1 MDFVFKTEWMN
12 AISKLKP
19 EQQAEAYSAIRT
31 IVEEQS
37 IPEGLSFEV
46 DFLLTAIYSQI
57 VDGMD
62 IPSKRG
68 APKGNRN
75 AAKKQI
81 ENNSETIEKQ
91 IENNS
96 ETIEK
101 QKKQIENNSETI
113 EKQIEN
119 NSETIEKQKKQIE
132 NNSEAIEKQIKTNKT
147 IEKQIKTN
155 KTIEKQKKQ
164 IKTNK
169 TIGLN
174 CFSEKEETPSSP
186 TPPTTPEEKAPEEK
200 ENYDYVV
207 AKEREKPTSPT
218 ATEIIPVSEIEDVL
232 LGEEMWVEA
241 MCYKY
246 NLPRDRL
253 AVQIHTIK
261 RGWIERGQDYKTI
274 QDAKKHADSIL
285 NIRRANGELAQP
297 PAWNEFL
304 YDLMAPHIDALGYN
318 DEIFAAFGRHY
329 MQDVGNGKPFFV
341 GIPRFEEEIFERMK
355 NFKESYKPPEYEQ
368 PVQSGSGSQSA

>member
-1 MDFVFKTEWMN
+1 MN

-37 IPEGLSFEV
+37 MPEGLSFEV

-91 IENNS
+91 
-96 ETIEK
+96 
-101 QKKQIENNSETI
+101 
-113 EKQIEN
+113 
-119 NSETIEKQKKQIE
+119 
-132 NNSEAIEKQIKTNKT
+132 
-147 IEKQIKTN
+147 
-155 KTIEKQKKQ
+155 KKQ

-169 TIGLN
+169 TIDLN

-186 TPPTTPEEKAPEEK
+186 TPPTTPEEKVPEEK

-232 LGEEMWVEA
+232 MGEDMWVEA

-253 AVQIHTIK
+253 AVQLHTIK

-274 QDAKKHADSIL
+274 QDAKRHADSLL

-304 YDLMAPHIDALGYN
+304 YDLMAPHIDALGYD
-318 DEIFAAFGRHY
+318 DEIFTAFGRHY
-329 MQDVGNGKPFFV
+329 MQDVGNGKPFFI

>member
-37 IPEGLSFEV
+37 MPEGLSFEV

-91 IENNS
+91 
-96 ETIEK
+96 
-101 QKKQIENNSETI
+101 
-113 EKQIEN
+113 
-119 NSETIEKQKKQIE
+119 
-132 NNSEAIEKQIKTNKT
+132 
-147 IEKQIKTN
+147 
-155 KTIEKQKKQ
+155 KKQ

-169 TIGLN
+169 TIDLN

-186 TPPTTPEEKAPEEK
+186 TPPTTPEEKASKEK

-218 ATEIIPVSEIEDVL
+218 ATEIIPVSEIEDIL
-232 LGEEMWVEA
+232 MGEEMWVEA

-274 QDAKKHADSIL
+274 QDAKKHADSLL

-329 MQDVGNGKPFFV
+329 MQDVGNGKPFFI

>member
-31 IVEEQS
+31 IVEEKS
-37 IPEGLSFEV
+37 MPEGLSFEV

-91 IENNS
+91 
-96 ETIEK
+96 
-101 QKKQIENNSETI
+101 
-113 EKQIEN
+113 
-119 NSETIEKQKKQIE
+119 
-132 NNSEAIEKQIKTNKT
+132 
-147 IEKQIKTN
+147 
-155 KTIEKQKKQ
+155 KKQ

-169 TIGLN
+169 TIDLN

-186 TPPTTPEEKAPEEK
+186 TPPTTPEEKVPEEK

-232 LGEEMWVEA
+232 MGEEIWVEA

-253 AVQIHTIK
+253 AVQLHTIK
-261 RGWIERGQDYKTI
+261 RGWIERGQDFKTL
-274 QDAKKHADSIL
+274 QDAKKHADSLL

-304 YDLMAPHIDALGYN
+304 YDLMAPHIDALGYD
-318 DEIFAAFGRHY
+318 DEIFTAFGRHY
-329 MQDVGNGKPFFV
+329 MQDVGNGKPFFI
-341 GIPRFEEEIFERMK
+341 GIPRFEEDIYERMK
-355 NFKESYKPPEYEQ
+355 NFKETYKPPEYEQ
-368 PVQSGSGSQSA
+368 PMQSGSGSQSA

>member
-37 IPEGLSFEV
+37 MPDGLSFEV

-91 IENNS
+91 
-96 ETIEK
+96 
-101 QKKQIENNSETI
+101 
-113 EKQIEN
+113 
-119 NSETIEKQKKQIE
+119 
-132 NNSEAIEKQIKTNKT
+132 
-147 IEKQIKTN
+147 
-155 KTIEKQKKQ
+155 KKQ

-169 TIGLN
+169 TIDLN
-174 CFSEKEETPSSP
+174 YFSEKEETPSSP
-186 TPPTTPEEKAPEEK
+186 TPPTTPEEKALEEK

-232 LGEEMWVEA
+232 MGEDMWVEA

-274 QDAKKHADSIL
+274 QDAKRHADSLL

-304 YDLMAPHIDALGYN
+304 YDLMAPHIDALGY
-318 DEIFAAFGRHY
+318 DDDIFTAFGRHY
-329 MQDVGNGKPFFV
+329 MQDVGNGKPFFI
-341 GIPRFEEEIFERMK
+341 GIPRFEEEIYERMK
-355 NFKESYKPPEYEQ
+355 NFKESYKPPENEQ

>member
-1 MDFVFKTEWMN
+1 MN

-37 IPEGLSFEV
+37 MPDGLSFEV

-91 IENNS
+91 I
-96 ETIEK
+96 
-101 QKKQIENNSETI
+101 
-113 EKQIEN
+113 
-119 NSETIEKQKKQIE
+119 
-132 NNSEAIEKQIKTNKT
+132 KQIKTNKT
-147 IEKQIKTN
+147 ID
-155 KTIEKQKKQ
+155 
-164 IKTNK
+164 
-169 TIGLN
+169 LN

-186 TPPTTPEEKAPEEK
+186 TPPTTPEEKALEEKENRNAVKKQIENNSETIEKQKKQIKTNKTIEKQKKQIKTNKTIDLNCFSEKEETPSSPTPPTTPEEKALEEK

-218 ATEIIPVSEIEDVL
+218 ATEIIPMSEIEDVL
-232 LGEEMWVEA
+232 LGEEIWVEA

-246 NLPRDRL
+246 NLTRDRL
-253 AVQIHTIK
+253 AVQLHTIK
-261 RGWIERGQDYKTI
+261 RGWIERGQDFKTL
-274 QDAKKHADSIL
+274 QDAKRHADSLL

-304 YDLMAPHIDALGYN
+304 YDLMAPHIAALGYN

-329 MQDVGNGKPFFV
+329 MQDVGNGKPFFL
-341 GIPRFEEEIFERMK
+341 GIPRFEEDIYERMK
-355 NFKESYKPPEYEQ
+355 NFKETYKPPEYEQ
-368 PVQSGSGSQSA
+368 PMQSGSGSQSA

>member
-37 IPEGLSFEV
+37 MPEGLSFEV

-75 AAKKQI
+75 AVK
-81 ENNSETIEKQ
+81 KQ

-101 QKKQIENNSETI
+101 QKKQI
-113 EKQIEN
+113 
-119 NSETIEKQKKQIE
+119 
-132 NNSEAIEKQIKTNKT
+132 KTNKT
-147 IEKQIKTN
+147 ID
-155 KTIEKQKKQ
+155 
-164 IKTNK
+164 
-169 TIGLN
+169 LN

-186 TPPTTPEEKAPEEK
+186 TPPTTQEEKALEEK

-232 LGEEMWVEA
+232 MGEDMWVEA

-253 AVQIHTIK
+253 AVQLHTIK
-261 RGWIERGQDYKTI
+261 RGWIERGQDFKTL
-274 QDAKKHADSIL
+274 QDAKKHADSLL

-304 YDLMAPHIDALGYN
+304 YDLMAPHIDDLGYD
-318 DEIFAAFGRHY
+318 DEIFTAFGRHY
-329 MQDVGNGKPFFV
+329 MQDVGNGKPFFI

-355 NFKESYKPPEYEQ
+355 NFKESYKPPENEQ

>member
-1 MDFVFKTEWMN
+1 MN

-37 IPEGLSFEV
+37 MPEGLSFEV

-75 AAKKQI
+75 AVKKQI

-91 IENNS
+91 I
-96 ETIEK
+96 
-101 QKKQIENNSETI
+101 
-113 EKQIEN
+113 
-119 NSETIEKQKKQIE
+119 
-132 NNSEAIEKQIKTNKT
+132 KTNKT
-147 IEKQIKTN
+147 ID
-155 KTIEKQKKQ
+155 
-164 IKTNK
+164 
-169 TIGLN
+169 LN
-174 CFSEKEETPSSP
+174 CFSEKEETPSPP
-186 TPPTTPEEKAPEEK
+186 TPPTTQEEKVLEEK
-200 ENYDYVV
+200 ENYDVVV

-218 ATEIIPVSEIEDVL
+218 ATEIIPVSEIEDIL
-232 LGEEMWVEA
+232 MGEDMWVEA

-274 QDAKKHADSIL
+274 QDAKKHADSLL

-329 MQDVGNGKPFFV
+329 MQDVGNGKPFFL
-341 GIPRFEEEIFERMK
+341 GIPRFEEDIYERMK
-355 NFKESYKPPEYEQ
+355 NFKETYKPPENGQ

>member
-37 IPEGLSFEV
+37 MPDGLSFEV

-91 IENNS
+91 
-96 ETIEK
+96 
-101 QKKQIENNSETI
+101 
-113 EKQIEN
+113 
-119 NSETIEKQKKQIE
+119 
-132 NNSEAIEKQIKTNKT
+132 
-147 IEKQIKTN
+147 
-155 KTIEKQKKQ
+155 KKQ

-169 TIGLN
+169 TIDLN

-186 TPPTTPEEKAPEEK
+186 TPPTTPEEKALEEK

-232 LGEEMWVEA
+232 MGEDMWVEA

-274 QDAKKHADSIL
+274 QDAKKHADSLL

-304 YDLMAPHIDALGYN
+304 YDLMAPHIDDLGYD
-318 DEIFAAFGRHY
+318 DEIFTAFGRHY
-329 MQDVGNGKPFFV
+329 MQDVGNGKPFFI

>member
-1 MDFVFKTEWMN
+1 MN

-37 IPEGLSFEV
+37 MPDGLSFEV

-91 IENNS
+91 I
-96 ETIEK
+96 
-101 QKKQIENNSETI
+101 
-113 EKQIEN
+113 
-119 NSETIEKQKKQIE
+119 
-132 NNSEAIEKQIKTNKT
+132 KQIKTNKT
-147 IEKQIKTN
+147 ID
-155 KTIEKQKKQ
+155 
-164 IKTNK
+164 
-169 TIGLN
+169 LN

-186 TPPTTPEEKAPEEK
+186 TPPTTPEEKALEEK

-218 ATEIIPVSEIEDVL
+218 ATEIIPMSEIEDVL
-232 LGEEMWVEA
+232 LGEEIWVEA

-253 AVQIHTIK
+253 AVQLHTIK
-261 RGWIERGQDYKTI
+261 RGWIERGQDFKTL
-274 QDAKKHADSIL
+274 QDAKRHADSLL

-304 YDLMAPHIDALGYN
+304 YDLMAPHIAALGYN

-329 MQDVGNGKPFFV
+329 MQDVGNGKPFFL
-341 GIPRFEEEIFERMK
+341 GIPRFEEDIYERMK
-355 NFKESYKPPEYEQ
+355 NFKETYKPPEYEQ
-368 PVQSGSGSQSA
+368 PMQSGSGSQSA

>member
-37 IPEGLSFEV
+37 MPDGLSFEV

-91 IENNS
+91 
-96 ETIEK
+96 
-101 QKKQIENNSETI
+101 
-113 EKQIEN
+113 
-119 NSETIEKQKKQIE
+119 
-132 NNSEAIEKQIKTNKT
+132 
-147 IEKQIKTN
+147 
-155 KTIEKQKKQ
+155 KKQ

-169 TIGLN
+169 TIDLN

-186 TPPTTPEEKAPEEK
+186 TPPTTPEEKALEEK

-232 LGEEMWVEA
+232 MGEDMWVEA

-274 QDAKKHADSIL
+274 QDAKRHADSLL

-304 YDLMAPHIDALGYN
+304 YDLMAPHIDDLGYN

-329 MQDVGNGKPFFV
+329 MQDVGNGKPFFI

-355 NFKESYKPPEYEQ
+355 NFKESYKPPENEQ

>member
-37 IPEGLSFEV
+37 MPEGLSFEV

-91 IENNS
+91 
-96 ETIEK
+96 
-101 QKKQIENNSETI
+101 
-113 EKQIEN
+113 
-119 NSETIEKQKKQIE
+119 
-132 NNSEAIEKQIKTNKT
+132 
-147 IEKQIKTN
+147 
-155 KTIEKQKKQ
+155 KKQ

-169 TIGLN
+169 TIDLN

>member
-19 EQQAEAYSAIRT
+19 EQQAEAYSAIRS
-31 IVEEQS
+31 IVEGQS
-37 IPEGLSFEV
+37 MPEGLSFEV

-62 IPSKRG
+62 IPGKRG

-75 AAKKQI
+75 AVK
-81 ENNSETIEKQ
+81 KQ

-101 QKKQIENNSETI
+101 QKKQI
-113 EKQIEN
+113 
-119 NSETIEKQKKQIE
+119 
-132 NNSEAIEKQIKTNKT
+132 KTNKT
-147 IEKQIKTN
+147 ID
-155 KTIEKQKKQ
+155 
-164 IKTNK
+164 
-169 TIGLN
+169 LN
-174 CFSEKEETPSSP
+174 CFSEKEETPSPP
-186 TPPTTPEEKAPEEK
+186 TPPTTQEEKALEEK

-207 AKEREKPTSPT
+207 AKEREKTTSPT
-218 ATEIIPVSEIEDVL
+218 ATEIIPMSEIEDVL

-253 AVQIHTIK
+253 AVQLHTIK
-261 RGWIERGQDYKTI
+261 RGWIERGQDFKTL
-274 QDAKKHADSIL
+274 QDAKRHADSLL

-304 YDLMAPHIDALGYN
+304 YDLMAPHIAALGYN

-329 MQDVGNGKPFFV
+329 MQDVGNGKPFFL
-341 GIPRFEEEIFERMK
+341 GIPRFEEDIYERMK
-355 NFKESYKPPEYEQ
+355 NFKETYKPPEYEQ
-368 PVQSGSGSQSA
+368 PMQSGSGSQSA

>member
-1 MDFVFKTEWMN
+1 MN

-37 IPEGLSFEV
+37 MPEGLSFEV

-75 AAKKQI
+75 AVK
-81 ENNSETIEKQ
+81 KQ

-101 QKKQIENNSETI
+101 QKKQI
-113 EKQIEN
+113 
-119 NSETIEKQKKQIE
+119 
-132 NNSEAIEKQIKTNKT
+132 KTNKT
-147 IEKQIKTN
+147 ID
-155 KTIEKQKKQ
+155 
-164 IKTNK
+164 
-169 TIGLN
+169 LN

-186 TPPTTPEEKAPEEK
+186 TPPTTQEEKAPEEK

-232 LGEEMWVEA
+232 MGEDMWVEA

-253 AVQIHTIK
+253 AVQLHTIK
-261 RGWIERGQDYKTI
+261 RGWIERGQDFKTL
-274 QDAKKHADSIL
+274 QDAKKHADSLL

-304 YDLMAPHIDALGYN
+304 YDLMAPHIDALGYD
-318 DEIFAAFGRHY
+318 DEIFTAFGRHY
-329 MQDVGNGKPFFV
+329 MQDVGNGKPFFI
-341 GIPRFEEEIFERMK
+341 GIPRFEEDIYERMK
-355 NFKESYKPPEYEQ
+355 NFKETYKPPENEQ

>member
-1 MDFVFKTEWMN
+1 MN

-37 IPEGLSFEV
+37 MPDGLSFEV

-91 IENNS
+91 I
-96 ETIEK
+96 
-101 QKKQIENNSETI
+101 
-113 EKQIEN
+113 
-119 NSETIEKQKKQIE
+119 
-132 NNSEAIEKQIKTNKT
+132 KQIKT
-147 IEKQIKTN
+147 ID
-155 KTIEKQKKQ
+155 
-164 IKTNK
+164 
-169 TIGLN
+169 LN

-232 LGEEMWVEA
+232 MGEDMWVEA

-274 QDAKKHADSIL
+274 QDAKKHADSLL

-304 YDLMAPHIDALGYN
+304 YDLMAPHIAALGYN

-329 MQDVGNGKPFFV
+329 MQDVGNGKPFFL
-341 GIPRFEEEIFERMK
+341 GIPRFEEDIYERMK
-355 NFKESYKPPEYEQ
+355 NFKETYKPPEYEQ
-368 PVQSGSGSQSA
+368 PVQSGSRSQSA

>member
-37 IPEGLSFEV
+37 MPEGLSFEV

-81 ENNSETIEKQ
+81 
-91 IENNS
+91 
-96 ETIEK
+96 
-101 QKKQIENNSETI
+101 
-113 EKQIEN
+113 
-119 NSETIEKQKKQIE
+119 
-132 NNSEAIEKQIKTNKT
+132 KT
-147 IEKQIKTN
+147 IEKQI

-169 TIGLN
+169 TIDLN

-232 LGEEMWVEA
+232 MGEDMWVEA

-274 QDAKKHADSIL
+274 QDAKKHADSLL

-304 YDLMAPHIDALGYN
+304 YDLMAPHIAALGYD
-318 DEIFAAFGRHY
+318 DEIFTAFGRHY
-329 MQDVGNGKPFFV
+329 MQDVGNGKPFFI
-341 GIPRFEEEIFERMK
+341 GIPRFEEEISERMK
-355 NFKESYKPPEYEQ
+355 NFKETYKPPEYEQ
-368 PVQSGSGSQSA
+368 PMQSGSGSQSA

>member
-37 IPEGLSFEV
+37 MPEGLSFEV

-91 IENNS
+91 
-96 ETIEK
+96 
-101 QKKQIENNSETI
+101 
-113 EKQIEN
+113 
-119 NSETIEKQKKQIE
+119 
-132 NNSEAIEKQIKTNKT
+132 
-147 IEKQIKTN
+147 
-155 KTIEKQKKQ
+155 KKQ

-169 TIGLN
+169 TIDLN
-174 CFSEKEETPSSP
+174 CFSEKEETPSPP
-186 TPPTTPEEKAPEEK
+186 TPPTTPEEKVPEEK

-232 LGEEMWVEA
+232 MGEDMWVEA

-253 AVQIHTIK
+253 AVQLHTIK

-274 QDAKKHADSIL
+274 QDAKRHADSLL

-304 YDLMAPHIDALGYN
+304 YDLMAPHIDALGYD

-329 MQDVGNGKPFFV
+329 MQDVGNGKPFFI
-341 GIPRFEEEIFERMK
+341 GIPRFEEDIYERMK
-355 NFKESYKPPEYEQ
+355 NFKETYKPPEYEQ
-368 PVQSGSGSQSA
+368 PMQSGSGS

>member
-1 MDFVFKTEWMN
+1 MN

-37 IPEGLSFEV
+37 MPDGLSFEV

-75 AAKKQI
+75 AVK
-81 ENNSETIEKQ
+81 KQ

-101 QKKQIENNSETI
+101 QKKQI
-113 EKQIEN
+113 
-119 NSETIEKQKKQIE
+119 
-132 NNSEAIEKQIKTNKT
+132 KTNKT
-147 IEKQIKTN
+147 ID
-155 KTIEKQKKQ
+155 
-164 IKTNK
+164 
-169 TIGLN
+169 LN

-232 LGEEMWVEA
+232 MGEDMWVEA

-253 AVQIHTIK
+253 AVQLHTIK

-274 QDAKKHADSIL
+274 QDAKKHADSLL

-329 MQDVGNGKPFFV
+329 MQDVGNGKPFFI

>member
-1 MDFVFKTEWMN
+1 MN

-37 IPEGLSFEV
+37 MPEGLSFEE

-75 AAKKQI
+75 AVK
-81 ENNSETIEKQ
+81 KQ

-101 QKKQIENNSETI
+101 QKKQI
-113 EKQIEN
+113 
-119 NSETIEKQKKQIE
+119 
-132 NNSEAIEKQIKTNKT
+132 KTNKT
-147 IEKQIKTN
+147 ID
-155 KTIEKQKKQ
+155 
-164 IKTNK
+164 
-169 TIGLN
+169 LN

-186 TPPTTPEEKAPEEK
+186 TPPTTQEEKVPKEK

-232 LGEEMWVEA
+232 MGEDMWVEA

-253 AVQIHTIK
+253 AVQLHTIK
-261 RGWIERGQDYKTI
+261 RGWIERGQDFKTL
-274 QDAKKHADSIL
+274 QDAKRHADSLL
-285 NIRRANGELAQP
+285 NIRRANGELARP

-304 YDLMAPHIDALGYN
+304 YDLMAPHIDALGYD

-329 MQDVGNGKPFFV
+329 MQDVGNGKPFFI

-355 NFKESYKPPEYEQ
+355 NFKETYKPPENEQ

>member
-37 IPEGLSFEV
+37 MPEGLSFEV

-75 AAKKQI
+75 AVK
-81 ENNSETIEKQ
+81 KQ

-101 QKKQIENNSETI
+101 QKKQ
-113 EKQIEN
+113 
-119 NSETIEKQKKQIE
+119 
-132 NNSEAIEKQIKTNKT
+132 
-147 IEKQIKTN
+147 
-155 KTIEKQKKQ
+155 KKQ

-169 TIGLN
+169 TIDLN
-174 CFSEKEETPSSP
+174 CFPEKEETPSSP

-232 LGEEMWVEA
+232 MGEDMWVEA

-253 AVQIHTIK
+253 AVQLHTIK
-261 RGWIERGQDYKTI
+261 RGWIERGQEYKTI
-274 QDAKKHADSIL
+274 QDAKRHADSLL
-285 NIRRANGELAQP
+285 NIRSANGELAQP

-304 YDLMAPHIDALGYN
+304 YDLMAPHIAALGYD

-329 MQDVGNGKPFFV
+329 MQDVGNGKPFFI

-355 NFKESYKPPEYEQ
+355 NFKETYKPPEYEQ
-368 PVQSGSGSQSA
+368 PMQSGSGSQSA

>member
-37 IPEGLSFEV
+37 MPEGLSFEV

-91 IENNS
+91 
-96 ETIEK
+96 
-101 QKKQIENNSETI
+101 
-113 EKQIEN
+113 
-119 NSETIEKQKKQIE
+119 
-132 NNSEAIEKQIKTNKT
+132 
-147 IEKQIKTN
+147 
-155 KTIEKQKKQ
+155 KKQ

-169 TIGLN
+169 TIDLN

-232 LGEEMWVEA
+232 MGEEIWVEA

-253 AVQIHTIK
+253 AVQLHTIK

-274 QDAKKHADSIL
+274 QDAKRHADSLL

-304 YDLMAPHIDALGYN
+304 YDLMAPHIDALGYD
-318 DEIFAAFGRHY
+318 DEIFTAFGRHY
-329 MQDVGNGKPFFV
+329 MQDVGNGKPFFI
-341 GIPRFEEEIFERMK
+341 GIPRFEEDIYERMK
-355 NFKESYKPPEYEQ
+355 NFKETYKPPEYEQ
-368 PVQSGSGSQSA
+368 PMQSGSGSQSA

>member
-1 MDFVFKTEWMN
+1 MN

-37 IPEGLSFEV
+37 MPEGLSFEV

-91 IENNS
+91 
-96 ETIEK
+96 
-101 QKKQIENNSETI
+101 
-113 EKQIEN
+113 
-119 NSETIEKQKKQIE
+119 
-132 NNSEAIEKQIKTNKT
+132 
-147 IEKQIKTN
+147 
-155 KTIEKQKKQ
+155 KKQ

-169 TIGLN
+169 TIDLN
-174 CFSEKEETPSSP
+174 CFSEKEETPSPP
-186 TPPTTPEEKAPEEK
+186 TPPTTPEEKVPEEK

-232 LGEEMWVEA
+232 MGEDMWVEA

-261 RGWIERGQDYKTI
+261 RGWIERGQDFKTL
-274 QDAKKHADSIL
+274 QDAKKHADSLL
-285 NIRRANGELAQP
+285 NIRRANGELARP

-304 YDLMAPHIDALGYN
+304 YDLMAPHIAALGYN

-329 MQDVGNGKPFFV
+329 MQDVGNGKPFFL
-341 GIPRFEEEIFERMK
+341 GIPRFEEDIYELMK
-355 NFKESYKPPEYEQ
+355 NFKETYKPPEYEQ
-368 PVQSGSGSQSA
+368 PMQSGSGSRSA

>member
-1 MDFVFKTEWMN
+1 MN

-37 IPEGLSFEV
+37 MPEGLSFEV

-91 IENNS
+91 
-96 ETIEK
+96 
-101 QKKQIENNSETI
+101 
-113 EKQIEN
+113 
-119 NSETIEKQKKQIE
+119 
-132 NNSEAIEKQIKTNKT
+132 
-147 IEKQIKTN
+147 
-155 KTIEKQKKQ
+155 KKQ

-169 TIGLN
+169 TIDLN
-174 CFSEKEETPSSP
+174 CFSEKEETPSPP
-186 TPPTTPEEKAPEEK
+186 TPPTTPEEKVPEEK

-232 LGEEMWVEA
+232 MGEDMWVEA

-253 AVQIHTIK
+253 AVQLHTIK
-261 RGWIERGQDYKTI
+261 RGWIERGQEYKTI
-274 QDAKKHADSIL
+274 QDAKKHADSLL
-285 NIRRANGELAQP
+285 NIRRANGELARP

-304 YDLMAPHIDALGYN
+304 YDLMAPHIAALGYN

-329 MQDVGNGKPFFV
+329 MQDVGNGKPFFL
-341 GIPRFEEEIFERMK
+341 GIPRFEEDIYERMK
-355 NFKESYKPPEYEQ
+355 NFKETYKPPEYEQ
-368 PVQSGSGSQSA
+368 PMQSGSGSQSA

>member
-37 IPEGLSFEV
+37 MPEGLSFEV

-91 IENNS
+91 
-96 ETIEK
+96 
-101 QKKQIENNSETI
+101 
-113 EKQIEN
+113 
-119 NSETIEKQKKQIE
+119 
-132 NNSEAIEKQIKTNKT
+132 
-147 IEKQIKTN
+147 
-155 KTIEKQKKQ
+155 KKQ

-169 TIGLN
+169 TIDLN
-174 CFSEKEETPSSP
+174 CFSEKEETPSPP
-186 TPPTTPEEKAPEEK
+186 TPPTTQEEKVPEEK

-232 LGEEMWVEA
+232 MGEDMWVEA

-253 AVQIHTIK
+253 AVQLHTIK
-261 RGWIERGQDYKTI
+261 RGWIERGQDFKTL
-274 QDAKKHADSIL
+274 QDAKKHADSLL

-304 YDLMAPHIDALGYN
+304 YDLMAPHIAALGYN

-329 MQDVGNGKPFFV
+329 MQDVGNGKPFFI
-341 GIPRFEEEIFERMK
+341 GIPRFEEDIYERMK
-355 NFKESYKPPEYEQ
+355 NFKETYKPPEYEQ
-368 PVQSGSGSQSA
+368 PMQSGSGSQSA

>member
-1 MDFVFKTEWMN
+1 MTM
-12 AISKLKP
+12 
-19 EQQAEAYSAIRT
+19 Q
-31 IVEEQS
+31 
-37 IPEGLSFEV
+37 
-46 DFLLTAIYSQI
+46 
-57 VDGMD
+57 
-62 IPSKRG
+62 
-68 APKGNRN
+68 PKSNRRM
-75 AAKKQI
+75 A
-81 ENNSETIEKQ
+81 NNRFTFHESWLDTIETLPQEAQTDALKALLNYALRG
-91 IENNS
+91 IMPAEDDAVGKLIVGLLS
-96 ETIEK
+96 ATIEADRQRRAGGCK
-101 QKKQIENNSETI
+101 GGRPKKTSQNHRLQEQKPMVSE
-113 EKQIEN
+113 
-119 NSETIEKQKKQIE
+119 
-132 NNSEAIEKQIKTNKT
+132 
-147 IEKQIKTN
+147 
-155 KTIEKQKKQ
+155 
-164 IKTNK
+164 
-169 TIGLN
+169 G
-174 CFSEKEETPSSP
+174 FSEKEETPSSP

-232 LGEEMWVEA
+232 MGEDMWVEA

-261 RGWIERGQDYKTI
+261 RGWIERGQDFKTL
-274 QDAKKHADSIL
+274 QDAKKHADSLL

-304 YDLMAPHIDALGYN
+304 YDLMAPHIAALGYN

-329 MQDVGNGKPFFV
+329 MQDVGNGKPFFL
-341 GIPRFEEEIFERMK
+341 GIPRFEEDIYERMK

>member
-1 MDFVFKTEWMN
+1 MN

-37 IPEGLSFEV
+37 MPEGLSFEV

-75 AAKKQI
+75 AVKKQI

-91 IENNS
+91 I
-96 ETIEK
+96 
-101 QKKQIENNSETI
+101 
-113 EKQIEN
+113 
-119 NSETIEKQKKQIE
+119 
-132 NNSEAIEKQIKTNKT
+132 KTNKT
-147 IEKQIKTN
+147 ID
-155 KTIEKQKKQ
+155 
-164 IKTNK
+164 
-169 TIGLN
+169 LN
-174 CFSEKEETPSSP
+174 CFSEKEETPSPP
-186 TPPTTPEEKAPEEK
+186 TPPTTQEEKVPEEK

-207 AKEREKPTSPT
+207 VKEREKPTSPT

-232 LGEEMWVEA
+232 MGEDMWVEA

-274 QDAKKHADSIL
+274 QDAKKHADSLL
-285 NIRRANGELAQP
+285 NIRRANGELARP

-304 YDLMAPHIDALGYN
+304 YDLMAPHIDALGYD
-318 DEIFAAFGRHY
+318 DEIFTAFGRHY
-329 MQDVGNGKPFFV
+329 MQDVGNGKPFFI

-355 NFKESYKPPEYEQ
+355 NFKESYKPPENEQ
-368 PVQSGSGSQSA
+368 PMQPGSGSQSA

>member
-1 MDFVFKTEWMN
+1 MN

-37 IPEGLSFEV
+37 MPEGLSFEV

-81 ENNSETIEKQ
+81 
-91 IENNS
+91 
-96 ETIEK
+96 
-101 QKKQIENNSETI
+101 
-113 EKQIEN
+113 
-119 NSETIEKQKKQIE
+119 
-132 NNSEAIEKQIKTNKT
+132 KTNKT
-147 IEKQIKTN
+147 ID
-155 KTIEKQKKQ
+155 
-164 IKTNK
+164 
-169 TIGLN
+169 LN
-174 CFSEKEETPSSP
+174 CFSEKEETPSPP
-186 TPPTTPEEKAPEEK
+186 TPPTTPEEKVPEEK

-253 AVQIHTIK
+253 AVQLHTIK
-261 RGWIERGQDYKTI
+261 RGWIERGQDFKTL
-274 QDAKKHADSIL
+274 QDAKKHADSLL

-304 YDLMAPHIDALGYN
+304 YDLMAPHIAALGYN

-329 MQDVGNGKPFFV
+329 MQDVGNGKPFFI
-341 GIPRFEEEIFERMK
+341 GIPRFEEGIYERMK
-355 NFKESYKPPEYEQ
+355 DFKESYKPPEHEQ

>member
-1 MDFVFKTEWMN
+1 MN

-37 IPEGLSFEV
+37 MPEGLSFEV

-91 IENNS
+91 
-96 ETIEK
+96 
-101 QKKQIENNSETI
+101 
-113 EKQIEN
+113 
-119 NSETIEKQKKQIE
+119 
-132 NNSEAIEKQIKTNKT
+132 
-147 IEKQIKTN
+147 
-155 KTIEKQKKQ
+155 KKQ

-169 TIGLN
+169 TIDLN
-174 CFSEKEETPSSP
+174 CFSEKEETPSPP
-186 TPPTTPEEKAPEEK
+186 TPPTTQEEKAPEEK

-232 LGEEMWVEA
+232 MGEDMWVEA

-261 RGWIERGQDYKTI
+261 RGWIERGQDFKTL
-274 QDAKKHADSIL
+274 QDAKKHADSLL

-304 YDLMAPHIDALGYN
+304 YDLMAPHIDALGYD
-318 DEIFAAFGRHY
+318 DEIFTAFGRHY
-329 MQDVGNGKPFFV
+329 MQDVGNGKPFFI

-355 NFKESYKPPEYEQ
+355 NFKESYKPPENEQ

>member
-37 IPEGLSFEV
+37 MPEGLSFEV

-91 IENNS
+91 
-96 ETIEK
+96 K
-101 QKKQIENNSETI
+101 
-113 EKQIEN
+113 
-119 NSETIEKQKKQIE
+119 
-132 NNSEAIEKQIKTNKT
+132 
-147 IEKQIKTN
+147 KQIKTN

-169 TIGLN
+169 TIDLN
-174 CFSEKEETPSSP
+174 CFSEKEETPSPP

-232 LGEEMWVEA
+232 MGEDMWVEA

-253 AVQIHTIK
+253 AVQLHTIK

-274 QDAKKHADSIL
+274 QDAKKHADSLL

-304 YDLMAPHIDALGYN
+304 YDLMAPHIDALGYD
-318 DEIFAAFGRHY
+318 DEVFTAFGRHY
-329 MQDVGNGKPFFV
+329 MQDVGNGKPFFI
-341 GIPRFEEEIFERMK
+341 GIPRFEEDIYERMK
-355 NFKESYKPPEYEQ
+355 NFKETYKPPEYEQ